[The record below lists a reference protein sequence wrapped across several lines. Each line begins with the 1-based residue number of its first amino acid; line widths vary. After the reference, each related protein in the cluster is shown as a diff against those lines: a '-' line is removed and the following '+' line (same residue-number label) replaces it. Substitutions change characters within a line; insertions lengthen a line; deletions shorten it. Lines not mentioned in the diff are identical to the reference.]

1 MLAGLGFM
9 LTIVASAFLDGE
21 AFVPAMIVEVVAAA
35 MLVIS
40 AVMRRERV

>member
-9 LTIVASAFLDGE
+9 LMIFASAFLDGE